1 MFAFLLLAAS
11 AHAASPAELARVRYL
26 PGDEAVLAGAALLA
40 ADPSDV
46 SAHVTWIQTRVQA
59 SPWTAPRVKALYARW
74 LAEAPEDP
82 VRRVALA
89 WAGVLAAPEAEHGSV
104 PGHPGPWCDEALA
117 LLAPLPEDPAVRGRA
132 LWLEQLVEER
142 CDRDDTASRAAL
154 IAVAEADW
162 HVRYAAVDLRL
173 EDGVDADD
181 VRAVEAL
188 LEADPWRADWLW
200 CLWNDEAE
208 GEGLEAARAAALAM
222 AGGAVASDDPA
233 LVYAGYLVARAASRR
248 DLGDALSAR
257 MEVLDARRFLPPWPE
272 EGAEHTPPEP
282 AHLGTLEER
291 LAALGSHPPRDAYT
305 QKKGGWH
312 SERARLLE
320 GLGRADEALGEWR
333 GAYRVSCGFDSN
345 LDYARAALALDRDL
359 RRARHALEV
368 AVEAYSERDKT
379 WGDLCASLQDQRAF
393 LAEALAL
400 RAEVQRRL
408 GRREAARADAVHSL
422 LVAETPAARLIL
434 GLAEAGHKYQAD
446 ESFEHLS
453 LGLAAGG
460 SGIARLDADAE
471 AALSQ
476 AWPDQGW
483 WLPGGLAGW
492 IALVAVAPATPET
505 GEEHPAFPDLALT
518 VEGVERPLSS
528 FTGPLVVDLWAT
540 WCGPCREALPQVDL
554 LARTHPEITFIA
566 VSVDD
571 EAAAPA
577 AYLAETT
584 SAFVPAWAGHDAM
597 AACGVS
603 GIPAVF
609 FLDPEHR
616 IVAREGGYSP
626 SGSGLDDGLAKLL
639 EVLGR

>member
-1 MFAFLLLAAS
+1 
-11 AHAASPAELARVRYL
+11 
-26 PGDEAVLAGAALLA
+26 
-40 ADPSDV
+40 
-46 SAHVTWIQTRVQA
+46 
-59 SPWTAPRVKALYARW
+59 VKALYARW

-104 PGHPGPWCDEALA
+104 PGRPGPWCDEALA

-208 GEGLEAARAAALAM
+208 GEGLEAARATALAM

-257 MEVLDARRFLPPWPE
+257 MEALDAERFLPPWPE

-320 GLGRADEALGEWR
+320 GLGRADEALEDR
-333 GAYRVSCGFDSN
+333 RLAYRISPGFDVN
-345 LDYARAALALDRDL
+345 LDYARAALALDHQL
-359 RRARHALEV
+359 RRARHALDI
-368 AVEAYSERDKT
+368 AVGSYSTRDHT
-379 WGDLCASLQDQRAF
+379 WGDVKTSLEDQRLF
-393 LAEALAL
+393 LAEALGL
-400 RAEVQRRL
+400 RAEVRRRL
-408 GRREAARADAVHSL
+408 RHGEAARADAVHSL

-434 GLAEAGHKYQAD
+434 GLAEAGDKDQAD
-446 ESFEHLS
+446 ESFQHLT

-460 SGIARLDADAE
+460 SGIVRLDADAE

-483 WLPGGLAGW
+483 WLPDGLTGW
-492 IALVAVAPATPET
+492 LDLVAVPPATREAD
-505 GEEHPAFPDLALT
+505 EERRAFPDLTLT
-518 VEGVERPLSS
+518 VEGVQRPLST
-528 FTGPLVVDLWAT
+528 FAGPLVVDLWAT

-554 LARTHPEITFIA
+554 LARLHPEITFLA

-571 EAAAPA
+571 EPEAPA
-577 AYLAETT
+577 AYLSQTT

-609 FLDPEHR
+609 FLDAEHR
-616 IVAREGGYSP
+616 VVAREGGFSP
-626 SGSGLDDGLAKLL
+626 SGSGLEEGMRELLAAVGL
-639 EVLGR
+639 